1 MENLEA
7 QLIGVTTN
15 IQLTKKDPVIF
26 HNLGGYDS
34 RWIVCALN
42 KFDVKIDVMPKWA
55 RKIHSIFFKQK
66 LSIYWQYAIYEF

>member
-26 HNLGGYDS
+26 HNLRGY
-34 RWIVCALN
+34 
-42 KFDVKIDVMPKWA
+42 DVKIDVMPKWA

-66 LSIYWQYAIYEF
+66 LSIY